1 MKRRATVVVAA
12 ALVVGCGSSADTVS
26 PRAVVRAAAKT
37 GGASGFR
44 LAMRSSIRLPGLKK
58 PLAMPTAGV
67 VDPLHGRGTL
77 SADMSELI
85 KASSGKVGDYH
96 AKQVLDRDFVYV
108 NAPWLA
114 KQLHGRT
121 WVKAPAGAGGGA
133 VGSPLD
139 RPLFG
144 QIQQGPL
151 YLIDQLRF
159 PRGRAERLGRDTI
172 GGAPVTRYRVTV
184 DLERWARDPKSVDRA
199 SARFASGRFA
209 AITGGST
216 YPAEVSVDRAGFVR
230 RVAFKVAFDARQVPG
245 HPRISFEQTMDLSDF
260 GTRVDV
266 HVPSP
271 RQIAKDVSG

>member
-1 MKRRATVVVAA
+1 MVVAA
-12 ALVVGCGSSADTVS
+12 ALLAGCGSGEDDVS
-26 PRAVVRAAAKT
+26 PRAVKQAAVKT
-37 GGASGFR
+37 GATTGFR
-44 LAMRSSIRLPGLKK
+44 LAMRSSIRFPGLDK
-58 PLAMPTAGV
+58 PLAMPTGGA

-85 KASSGKVGDYH
+85 EASSGKVGDYH
-96 AKQVLDRDFVYV
+96 AKQLFDRRFVYV
-108 NAPWLA
+108 NAPWLS
-114 KQLHGRT
+114 KDLHGKT

-159 PRGRAERLGRDTI
+159 PRGRAERLGSDTT
-172 GGAPVTRYRVTV
+172 GGAPATRYRVTV
-184 DLERWARDPKSVDRA
+184 DLERWAKDPKVVDPA

-209 AITGGST
+209 AITGRST
-216 YPAEVSVDRAGFVR
+216 YPAEVSIDRAGFVR
-230 RVAFKVAFDARQVPG
+230 RVAFKLTFEAKQVPG
-245 HPRISFEQTMDLSDF
+245 TPRIGFEQTMDLSDF

-266 HVPSP
+266 HMPSP
-271 RQIAKDVSG
+271 KVVAKDLSG